1 MTRWR
6 ITTAH
11 LMLVTMR
18 RRSKL
23 RLDWCRCLYLQI
35 QSNKY
40 RCICAYFH
48 QPVRARRRIIAWPK
62 SACLIYAALVAPT
75 IQSGWAS
82 AQIAEHGIRYSDLL
96 RPSQRPACCPLAFTW
111 TPSSPARRN
120 RLVKFKPRLFPVLQV
135 VLQSLTACLAADLFQ
150 AVWCCLVAT
159 PELERAH
166 CFCRR
171 LRH

>member
-1 MTRWR
+1 
-6 ITTAH
+6 
-11 LMLVTMR
+11 MR

-35 QSNKY
+35 QSDKY
-40 RCICAYFH
+40 RGIFAYFH
-48 QPVRARRRIIAWPK
+48 QPVRARRRITAWPK
-62 SACLIYAALVAPT
+62 NACLIYAALAAPT

-82 AQIAEHGIRYSDLL
+82 AQIAARGIRYSDLL
-96 RPSQRPACCPLAFTW
+96 RQSQRPACCPLAFTW

-120 RLVKFKPRLFPVLQV
+120 HLVKFKPRLFPVLQV
-135 VLQSLTACLAADLFQ
+135 VWRSLTACLAADLFQ

-159 PELERAH
+159 PELERARF
-166 CFCRR
+166 FCKP